1 MTATLRCE
9 IFPSDLDATI
19 AFYSSVLGFD
29 LVRDDRGSAS
39 PYVALARGAVLIGA
53 AARPEIAGR
62 SQRRPVVGVELVLEV
77 DDLEADRAR
86 VAAAGWLIE
95 EDVSDRPWGLRDF
108 GPERLLLA
116 DIESRQLVLLYD
128 SGKGSQ
134 SVQKVAG
141 QIPQF

>member
-29 LVRDDRGSAS
+29 LVRDDRRSAS
-39 PYVALARGAVLIGA
+39 AYVALARGAVLIGA
-53 AARPEIAGR
+53 AARPEIADR

-86 VAAAGWLIE
+86 VAAAGWPIE
-95 EDVSDRPWGLRDF
+95 EESERPWGLRDF
-108 GPERLLLA
+108 R
-116 DIESRQLVLLYD
+116 VLD
-128 SGKGSQ
+128 PSGYYWRTTNR
-134 SVQKVAG
+134 AN
-141 QIPQF
+141 